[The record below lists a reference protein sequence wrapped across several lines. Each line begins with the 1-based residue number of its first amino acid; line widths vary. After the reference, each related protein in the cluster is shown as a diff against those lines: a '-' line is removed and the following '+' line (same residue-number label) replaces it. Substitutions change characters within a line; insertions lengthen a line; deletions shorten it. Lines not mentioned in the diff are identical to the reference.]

1 MRYTLLLLLAL
12 GLLLSPASGC
22 ASPPA
27 GAVLQHA
34 EAIKTA
40 DQDANNSQSSALK
53 QQHDEAKKL
62 SQKLIELVTEVDADI
77 DKSGENVLPLSTL
90 KKLEEI
96 EKTARKL
103 RSLLKQ

>member
-1 MRYTLLLLLAL
+1 MLFLLLLLAL
-12 GLLLSPASGC
+12 FSSTAF
-22 ASPPA
+22 ASPGPP
-27 GAVLQHA
+27 VLQRP
-34 EAIKTA
+34 EVIKTP
-40 DQDANNSQSSALK
+40 DQDPNAPPSILK

-96 EKTARKL
+96 EKTAKKL
-103 RSLLKQ
+103 RGLLKQ